1 MHTSGANYDVF
12 SDCNS
17 RPSKWKF
24 RNYFQMCTGKSLVFL
39 QPGVVKASSYL
50 ISIIQ
55 FDNPDE
61 GYSERSLD

>member
-1 MHTSGANYDVF
+1 MS
-12 SDCNS
+12 
-17 RPSKWKF
+17 
-24 RNYFQMCTGKSLVFL
+24 TGKSLVFL
-39 QPGVVKASSYL
+39 QLGVVKASSYL